1 MAIPETDLLRI
12 GRWCRERVP
21 HDLSDQLR
29 VECDIALRHVTIIET
44 RPPWDGQG
52 EWTRFPI
59 SRLRYTAA
67 TGLWSLYW
75 SHRNGK
81 YHEYRRKRPTT
92 NIQALLDYI
101 ASHEDPIFW
110 G

>member
-21 HDLSDQLR
+21 EHLWDQVR
-29 VECDIALRHVTIIET
+29 VECDIADRHVTIIET

-52 EWTRFPI
+52 DWTQFPI
-59 SRLRYTAA
+59 ARLSSTAA
-67 TGLWSLYW
+67 TGLWSVYW
-75 SHRNGK
+75 RDRQSRF
-81 YHEYRRKRPTT
+81 HEYMRERPSKRV
-92 NIQALLDYI
+92 QGLLDYI
-101 ASHEDPIFW
+101 GSHEDQIFW